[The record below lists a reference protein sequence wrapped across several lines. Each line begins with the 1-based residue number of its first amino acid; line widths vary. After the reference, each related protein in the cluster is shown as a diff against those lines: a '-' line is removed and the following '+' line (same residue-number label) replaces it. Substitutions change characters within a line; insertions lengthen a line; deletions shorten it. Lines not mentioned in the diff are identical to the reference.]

1 MWAISYSDTQK
12 EKIQSMQGVK
22 KKKKNKKRRVKCHKE
37 KTTATAAHRGI
48 QFNLKQKPKSHFSL
62 KGVSETRFYYP
73 L

>member
-1 MWAISYSDTQK
+1 MWAINYSNTQK

-22 KKKKNKKRRVKCHKE
+22 KKKNKKKRIKCHKQ

-48 QFNLKQKPKSHFSL
+48 YFNLKQKPKSHFSL